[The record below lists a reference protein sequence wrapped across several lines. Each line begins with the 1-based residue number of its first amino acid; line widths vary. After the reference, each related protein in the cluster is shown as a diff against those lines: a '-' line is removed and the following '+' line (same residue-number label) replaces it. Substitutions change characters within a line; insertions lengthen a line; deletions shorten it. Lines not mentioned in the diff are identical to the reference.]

1 MRHPNRRP
9 LGLSLAVWL
18 YGVLLLGFPA
28 FAQESDEPPAASREE
43 TQTVEQGSPPI
54 PETAPAPL
62 PFEVLPQIFHLRDRD
77 GKLQAVPG
85 MSYEELMRLWKQ
97 QHQLAVAESKPLY
110 TLETIELSGIV
121 AGTSAELIA
130 RFSVVVHG
138 EDWVR
143 IPLKL
148 GEAVPRDVGTY
159 QGPGEHVLERDV
171 DGEGLIAWIRGPKDE
186 KHELSLK
193 LVANIEQVGPQSRM
207 KLSMPAAAVSQLQ
220 LQVPLARAVARASDG
235 STLDSVRPL
244 AGGKTEIKVLGLT
257 GEFELA
263 WHPAETKV
271 AGLPAILE
279 ASSEQLIRVN
289 GRSANTYAKLT
300 VRSLGSE
307 FDHFQVRLP
316 PGADYIGT
324 PENGVSLVAVDA
336 SAPAGKLYDVRLAE
350 KTVGPVEVQ
359 LVTERVHDASQD
371 ASSLELAGF
380 EVIGAVRQWG
390 TIAVQVEGNWQVA
403 WGESSH
409 VRSVDDVATD
419 RGDEL
424 AAGFEY
430 FVQPYSLSA
439 RVIPQQTRIRV
450 EPQYTL
456 LVGSDDVRL
465 DARLKYT
472 IRGAKVRA
480 LTLDAA
486 GWEFDTIEPASLVNV
501 DAALVATDRQL
512 TIPLLD
518 ATSGE
523 VELKLTARRRLD
535 ATQQELRIE
544 LPRPQADTLPADVAI
559 VSDDPIELL
568 PRLDQCVGLT
578 PQAARA
584 EPTLPVR
591 QQEPLFY
598 RTSGDSTLFV
608 AERRVHAQAIS
619 TAMSTRLEV
628 REDET
633 RVDQIFVFQVAY
645 QPAEHLTLIVPQGLS
660 PQRLSVLHEGVR
672 ITPVLLR
679 DGTMAG
685 SSAMPIR
692 IKLPSPAIGR
702 CELRVSYA
710 RSHAR
715 PPTQASALV
724 TVPLVVPG
732 EGQLSDNQ
740 LQVLA
745 AEGLTANYPQGPW
758 SREGRSSDAE
768 NVSGLLLGASRAIG
782 EITLAISSE
791 QEQAEA
797 ATTIERAL
805 LETDLTSNVRLDRA
819 VFRVTT
825 SRRRIEVVLPERA
838 DPRSLA
844 LSVNGVLVAPQGQRQ
859 RTISVPLDAAGTDHL
874 VEVRYRFEGRDPQGS
889 QLFASPEIPAARWV
903 QQVYWQVVLPPSEH
917 LLFGPKG
924 YTGEHV
930 WVWTNG
936 LYARQATLPTSDL
949 RRWISEGSA
958 LVGPAALPLR
968 PVGESGN
975 RYLFSS
981 AGRIAPLEL
990 VSISRSRLVLLA
1002 SLPLL
1007 AVGLALIYLPRARH
1021 PAVLLIL
1028 ALSVAGIAF
1037 IEPHLSIL
1045 LAQSAV
1051 VGVLLVGV
1059 AWLLARLSPR
1069 PESVTPVPSR
1079 GSSYAALER
1088 SVTELYHRSPSKS
1101 HPPSTATNPLI
1112 PTGPEANP

>member
-1 MRHPNRRP
+1 M
-9 LGLSLAVWL
+9 V
-18 YGVLLLGFPA
+18 
-28 FAQESDEPPAASREE
+28 
-43 TQTVEQGSPPI
+43 
-54 PETAPAPL
+54 PAPL
-62 PFEVLPQIFHLRDRD
+62 PFEVMPQIFHVRDRD

-97 QHQLAVAESKPLY
+97 QHQLAVAEEKPPY
-110 TLETIELSGIV
+110 TLESLELSGIA

-130 RFSVVVHG
+130 RFKIIVHDEG
-138 EDWVR
+138 WVG

-148 GEAVPRDVGTY
+148 GEAVPREVGTY
-159 QGPGEHVLERDV
+159 EGPGEHVLERAPN
-171 DGEGLIAWIRGPKDE
+171 GEGLIAWIRGKSDE

-193 LVANIEQVGPQSRM
+193 LVVNVAQVGPQSRM
-207 KLSMPAAAVSQLQ
+207 KLTVPPAAVSQLQ
-220 LQVPLARAVARASDG
+220 LQVPLARAVARSSEG

-244 AGGKTEIKVLGLT
+244 AGGKTEIKALGLT
-257 GEFELA
+257 GEFELS

-279 ASSEQLIRVN
+279 ASSQQLIRIN

-336 SAPAGKLYDVRLAE
+336 SAPGGKLYDVRLAE
-350 KTVGPVEVQ
+350 KTAGPVEVP
-359 LVTERVHDASQD
+359 LVTERVHDAAQD
-371 ASSLELAGF
+371 DSSLELAGF

-390 TIAVQVEGNWQVA
+390 TIAVQVEGNWQVV
-403 WGESSH
+403 WGESNH
-409 VRSVDDVATD
+409 VRSVDDVAAE

-430 FVQPYSLSA
+430 FVQPYSLAA
-439 RVIPQQTRIRV
+439 RVIPQKTRIRV

-465 DARLKYT
+465 EARLKYT
-472 IRGAKVRA
+472 IRGAKVRT

-486 GWEFDTIEPASLVNV
+486 GWEFDAIEPANLVNV
-501 DAALVATDRQL
+501 DAALAAADRQL
-512 TIPLLD
+512 TIPLLE

-523 VELKLTARRRLD
+523 VELKLTARRRVD
-535 ATQQELRIE
+535 SAQQELRIE
-544 LPRPQADTLPADVAI
+544 LPRPQGDTLPADVAI

-578 PQAARA
+578 PQAGRA
-584 EPTLPVR
+584 ELPLPVR

-598 RTSGDSTLFV
+598 RTSGENSLFV
-608 AERRVHAQAIS
+608 ADRRVHAQAIA

-660 PQRLSVLHEGVR
+660 PQRVSVVHEGVR
-672 ITPVLLR
+672 ITPTPLR
-679 DGTMAG
+679 DGTMADG
-685 SSAMPIR
+685 SATPVR
-692 IKLPSPAIGR
+692 IKLPSPVIGR
-702 CELRVSYA
+702 CELRTSYA
-710 RSHAR
+710 RSHAK
-715 PPTQASALV
+715 PPTKASALV

-740 LQVLA
+740 VQILA
-745 AEGLTANYPQGPW
+745 AEGLTASYPQGPW
-758 SREGRSSDAE
+758 SREGRGGDSE
-768 NVSGLLLGASRAIG
+768 NNPGLILAASRAIG

-805 LETDLTSNVRLDRA
+805 LETDLTSNIRLDRA
-819 VFRVTT
+819 IFRIATT
-825 SRRRIEVVLPERA
+825 RRRIEIVLPEQA
-838 DPRSLA
+838 DRGSLA
-844 LSVNGVLVAPQGQRQ
+844 LSVNGVLVAPEGQRQ
-859 RTISVPLDAAGTDHL
+859 RTITVPLDSAAGEHL
-874 VEVRYRFEGRDPQGS
+874 IELRYRFSGRDPQGS
-889 QLFASPEIPAARWV
+889 QQFASPEIPAARWV
-903 QQVYWQVVLPPSEH
+903 QQVYWQVVLPPTEH
-917 LLFGPKG
+917 LLFGPQG
-924 YTGEHV
+924 YTSEQQ
-930 WVWTNG
+930 WVWSNG
-936 LYARQATLPTSDL
+936 LYSRQATLGPADL
-949 RRWISEGSA
+949 QRWISEQSA
-958 LVGPAALPLR
+958 LAGPAALPLR
-968 PVGESGN
+968 AGGEAGN
-975 RYLFSS
+975 RYLFSTS
-981 AGRIAPLEL
+981 GRIFPLEL

-1007 AVGLALIYLPRARH
+1007 AVGLGLIYIPWMRH
-1021 PAVLLIL
+1021 PAVLLIV
-1028 ALSVAGIAF
+1028 ALLVAGIAF
-1037 IEPHLSIL
+1037 VEPHLSIL
-1045 LAQSAV
+1045 LAQAAV
-1051 VGVLLVGV
+1051 VGVLLVIV
-1059 AWLLARLSPR
+1059 AWLLARLSP
-1069 PESVTPVPSR
+1069 PPQTATSAPSR

-1112 PTGPEANP
+1112 PAGPEVNP